1 MAATTTP
8 TTPPVEAGRLSALRV
23 LEYCAL
29 VYRRNWRGTLFS
41 TFLTPVLFLTAMG
54 SGLGSFVNAG
64 AGAQAVLGGL
74 SYAAFLAPG
83 LLAATGMQTA
93 SFESTYQ
100 IMARFRWNRVYH
112 AMLSTPIDVTSIVIG
127 QLAWIAVRLTL
138 VCGVFFGAMVA
149 FGLAS
154 PLAFPAI
161 GAAVLT
167 GLAFAAPII
176 AYTATQRNDSGFS
189 GIFRFIIM
197 PLYLFSGTFFPI
209 TQLPGFLQQLALL
222 TPTYHGVALARDIVL
237 GRGDALSAAFHV
249 GLLATF
255 ILTGAV
261 VARTTFRRALRD

>member
-1 MAATTTP
+1 MAATTASP
-8 TTPPVEAGRLSALRV
+8 RLAAGRLSALRV
-23 LEYCAL
+23 VEYCAM

-64 AGAQAVLGGL
+64 SGAQAAFGGI

-112 AMLSTPIDVTSIVIG
+112 AMLATPVDTTSIVVG
-127 QLAWIAVRLTL
+127 QLAWIAIRLTI
-138 VCGVFFGAMVA
+138 VCSVFFGVMVV

-154 PLAFPAI
+154 PLAFFAI
-161 GAAVLT
+161 GASVLT

-189 GIFRFIIM
+189 GIFRFIIT

-222 TPTYHGVALARDIVL
+222 TPTYHGVALAREIVL
-237 GRGDALSAAFHV
+237 GRGDALSLAFHV
-249 GLLATF
+249 CVLGAF
-255 ILTGAV
+255 ILVGALA
-261 VARTTFRRALRD
+261 ARVTFRRALRD